1 MDRIPQLFEAQ
12 VERTPDTIAVVCD
25 NQQLTYRELN
35 GKANQ
40 LASYLRSLGVEPETL
55 VGICVER
62 SLDTVVGLLGILKAG
77 GAYVPLDPS
86 YPSERLE
93 FMLHD
98 TQVSVLLTQQK
109 LVAEIPEYQGHLV
122 CLDTD
127 WQKIAVESNTNPVGR
142 VGAENLAY
150 ITYTSGSTGKPK
162 GAMMP
167 HRAVCQSWRWLQ
179 ETFPFVKSDRIL
191 HKASLSF
198 DVSSRWELFWPLM
211 AGASVVL
218 AKPDGEK
225 DSAYIVR
232 LIAQE
237 QITVAYFVSSMLSI
251 FLEDPDLKTCRNLRR
266 IFVGGEAFPFAL
278 KQRFWE
284 RLPNCEAIE
293 IYGSTETIVVSSW
306 NCQPEPEPRN
316 FSITRPIANLP
327 IYILDQQMQPVPRG
341 ETGELYV
348 GGDYLV
354 RGYLNRPE
362 LTAEKFITNP
372 FENSKVI
379 DAKAASRR
387 VSQKSKLYKT
397 GDLARYLFDGNIELL
412 GRGDHQVK
420 IRGFRIELGEIEG
433 VLIQHPVVRQAAV
446 IARED
451 IPGDK
456 RLVAYI
462 VSTLGDESRTAIVP
476 ELRRLIQAKLPE
488 YMLPAAFIV
497 LEELPLNPN
506 GKLDRRSLPA
516 PNPERPIL
524 EQEFVPPRTS
534 LETKLAQLWSQVLHI
549 HPIGLRDNF
558 FELGGNSLLAIRL
571 LFQVR
576 HAFGVDFPLRT
587 LLEAPTVANMAEV
600 IDKFSNSEEVAGI
613 ESMTV
618 EELLSEAV
626 LDPTIKPNF
635 TSVGSYAEPNAIFL
649 TGATG
654 FLGAFLLD
662 ELLRQTQARIYC
674 LVRGCKTTAEGKQK
688 ITKNLD
694 RYLLE
699 YESFNS
705 RIIPVIGDL
714 SQSLLGLHDQQ
725 FEELGREIDIIYHAA
740 TFLNLAYPYTAMRA
754 ANVGGTQEILR
765 LASQIKLK
773 SVHFISSPAIFK
785 STGYFNKP
793 SIREED
799 PLEDCEVVYGGY
811 AQSKWVAE
819 KLLKTAHSF
828 GIPVSIYRPGTISG
842 HSKTGASNAEQTL
855 GRLLKSFVEQG
866 IAPDLNIEF
875 DLTPVDYVSQAIVD
889 LSRQKESLGKSF
901 HLVNPQCLQIGEL
914 VDLIRSIGYPIEQI
928 DYPQWESKMRDVILN
943 YPENVLSPIL
953 PFLTKKIPGT
963 QLTYLEASS
972 FTSKLDCE
980 NTVKGLAKS
989 GITCAPP
996 DSQLL
1001 RVYLRHIE
1009 EFPFSM

>member
-1 MDRIPQLFEAQ
+1 MDTIPQLFEAQ
-12 VERTPDTIAVVCD
+12 VERTPDQIAVVFD

-62 SLDTVVGLLGILKAG
+62 SLETAIGLLGILKAG

-86 YPSERLE
+86 YPRERLE

-109 LVAEIPEYQGHLV
+109 LVSTIPEYQGHLV
-122 CLDTD
+122 CLDKD
-127 WQKIAVESNTNPVGR
+127 WQKIAGESNTNPVGR
-142 VGAENLAY
+142 VGGENLAY

-167 HRAVCQSWRWLQ
+167 HRAVCQSWGWLQ
-179 ETFPFVKSDRIL
+179 ETFPYQKSDRIL

-211 AGASVVL
+211 AGSCVVL

-232 LIAQE
+232 LITQE

-251 FLEDPDLKTCRNLRR
+251 FLEDPGLKNCRNLRR

-284 RLPNCEAIE
+284 SLPHCQAIE

-306 NCQPEPEPRN
+306 HCQPEPEPRN
-316 FSITRPIANLP
+316 FSITRPIAKLP
-327 IYILDQQMQPVPRG
+327 IYILDQQMQPVTRG

-348 GGDYLV
+348 GGEYLV

-362 LTAEKFITNP
+362 LTAEKFISNP
-372 FENSKVI
+372 FESSKF
-379 DAKAASRR
+379 SR
-387 VSQKSKLYKT
+387 LYKT
-397 GDLARYLFDGNIELL
+397 GDLARYLADGNMELL

-433 VLIQHPVVRQAAV
+433 VLTQHSVVRQAAV

-456 RLVAYI
+456 RLVAYL
-462 VSTLGDESRTAIVP
+462 VSTIAEESRTAIVP

-488 YMLPAAFIV
+488 YMIPSAFV
-497 LEELPLNPN
+497 LLDDLPLTPN

-516 PNPERPIL
+516 PNPDRPIL

-534 LETKLAQLWSQVLHI
+534 VEIKLAQLWSKVLNI
-549 HPIGLRDNF
+549 HPIGAKDNF

-576 HAFGVDFPLRT
+576 QVFGVDLPLRS
-587 LLEAPTVANMAEV
+587 LLEAPTVAHMAIAIET
-600 IDKFSNSEEVAGI
+600 FNSEEATGI
-613 ESMTV
+613 EGMTV

-635 TSVGSYAEPNAIFL
+635 TSVGSYTEPHAIFL

-662 ELLRQTQARIYC
+662 ELLRQTQAKIYC
-674 LVRGCKTTAEGKQK
+674 LVRGCKTTAEAKHK
-688 ITKNLD
+688 ITHNLD

-699 YESFNS
+699 YETFNS

-714 SQSLLGLHDQQ
+714 SQSLLGLQEQ
-725 FEELGREIDIIYHAA
+725 EFEQLAQEIDIIYHAA

-773 SVHFISSPAIFK
+773 SVHFVSSPAVFK

-811 AQSKWVAE
+811 GQSKWVAE
-819 KLLKTAHSF
+819 KLLKTAHSL

-842 HSKTGASNAEQTL
+842 HSQTGASNAEQTL

-875 DLTPVDYVSQAIVD
+875 DLTPVDYVSQAIFY
-889 LSRQKESLGKSF
+889 LSKQKESLGKSF
-901 HLVNPQCLQIGEL
+901 HLVHPQCLPIGEL
-914 VDLIRSIGYPIEQI
+914 VNLIRSLGYPIEQI
-928 DYPQWESKMRDVILN
+928 NYAQWESKMQDVILSS
-943 YPENVLSPIL
+943 PDDVLSPIL
-953 PFLTKKIPGT
+953 PFLTQKVPGT

-972 FTSKLDCE
+972 FTQRLDCE
-980 NTVKGLAKS
+980 NTLKGLANS
-989 GITCAPP
+989 DINCPPP
-996 DSQLL
+996 DRKLLQL
-1001 RVYLRHIE
+1001 YLNQIDFHLGYRLE
-1009 EFPFSM
+1009 SLGTTQ